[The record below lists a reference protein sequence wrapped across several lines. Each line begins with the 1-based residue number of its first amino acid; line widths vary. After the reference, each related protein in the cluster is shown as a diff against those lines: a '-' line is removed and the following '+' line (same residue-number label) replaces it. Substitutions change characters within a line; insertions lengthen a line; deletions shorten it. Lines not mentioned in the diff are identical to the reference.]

1 MRDGYRCEK
10 DQGGKSCERV
20 IHGKKIRSE
29 EVEKVLCWRIE
40 IRERR
45 RINSGQGEER
55 MEGRRMELLE
65 ERAKGRKKISG
76 I

>member
-1 MRDGYRCEK
+1 M
-10 DQGGKSCERV
+10 
-20 IHGKKIRSE
+20 
-29 EVEKVLCWRIE
+29 IE

-45 RINSGQGEER
+45 RINSDQSEER

-65 ERAKGRKKISG
+65 ERAKGRKKING

>member
-10 DQGGKSCERV
+10 DQGGKSCKRI
-20 IHGKKIRSE
+20 IHM
-29 EVEKVLCWRIE
+29 IE

-45 RINSGQGEER
+45 RINSGQSEER

-65 ERAKGRKKISG
+65 ERAKGRKKING

>member
-10 DQGGKSCERV
+10 DQGGKSCKRI
-20 IHGKKIRSE
+20 IHGRKIRSE
-29 EVEKVLCWRIE
+29 EVEKVLCMID

-45 RINSGQGEER
+45 RINSGQSEKR
-55 MEGRRMELLE
+55 MEDRRMELLE
-65 ERAKGRKKISG
+65 ERAKERKKING